1 MGVASEKLARKERDN
16 MRKMGYVTLQ
26 REIEKRLKANNKA
39 REALGMELK
48 TPIVAFSNDVV
59 YITDNFSMFFVI
71 PQGEYILPYK
81 PNIDEYTFK
90 KYVNI
95 KAEDRLY
102 YETETTDILSPKRDL
117 LRYCPLLEKN
127 SVKVYFVKELLQ
139 RFYKDISKL
148 YLYNDGTKDG
158 VTHVYRNGTL
168 IGVIAPF
175 MKD

>member
-1 MGVASEKLARKERDN
+1 

-48 TPIVAFSNDVV
+48 KPIVAFSNDVV

-81 PNIDEYTFK
+81 PNIDEYAFK
-90 KYVNI
+90 KYVE
-95 KAEDRLY
+95 AEENFKLW
-102 YETETTDILSPKRDL
+102 YEADATDFKNPKRDL
-117 LRYCPLLEKN
+117 SRYCAYLKDN
-127 SVKVYFVKELLQ
+127 NGKIKDTVKVYFIKELLQ
-139 RFYKDISKL
+139 RFYKDTNKL
-148 YLYNDGTKDG
+148 VLLNDGTKHG
-158 VTHVYRNGTL
+158 VTHIYRNNTL
-168 IGVIAPF
+168 VGVLAPF

>member
-1 MGVASEKLARKERDN
+1 

-81 PNIDEYTFK
+81 PNVDEYTFK

-102 YETETTDILSPKRDL
+102 YEDEAMDLKSPKRDL
-117 LRYCPLLEKN
+117 ARYCPYLKN
-127 SVKVYFVKELLQ
+127 ENVKVYFIKELLQ

-148 YLYNDGTKDG
+148 NLYNDGTKDG
-158 VTHVYRNGTL
+158 VTHVYRNG
-168 IGVIAPF
+168 IFVGVIAPF